1 MHNPAAHMCS
11 REIMHSLAY
20 SPAMVVTYTEIIMRT
35 PSIALLMPCNDT
47 NSDHNYVWIDQL
59 DRQYTEL

>member
-1 MHNPAAHMCS
+1 
-11 REIMHSLAY
+11 MHSLAY